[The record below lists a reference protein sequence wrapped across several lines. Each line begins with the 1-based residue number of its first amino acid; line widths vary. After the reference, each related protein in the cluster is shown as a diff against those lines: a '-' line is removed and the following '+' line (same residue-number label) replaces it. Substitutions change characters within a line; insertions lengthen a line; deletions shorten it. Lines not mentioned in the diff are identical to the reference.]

1 MLPSYAVKKEPGG
14 VSRSACQR
22 GAGVQHP
29 PCPWAQDLASLP
41 HAVLTTCQ
49 PVPGEASHDVGAR
62 TWPRTANV
70 QDVAWLSAAQTGH
83 APRLRELGCGARAG
97 VQRATA
103 TGCASV
109 VSPPR
114 RVCTAAK
121 PCCHQ
126 GSCDREVAMPG
137 QAAPL
142 LLLAHLNQ
150 IAVYNWIRQ
159 LFFKGYTLRIIKIHV
174 FSR

>member
-1 MLPSYAVKKEPGG
+1 M
-14 VSRSACQR
+14 R
-22 GAGVQHP
+22 HP
-29 PCPWAQDLASLP
+29 RCPRAQDRASL
-41 HAVLTTCQ
+41 HRTVLTTLQ
-49 PVPGEASHDVGAR
+49 PVPGEASRDVGAR
-62 TWPRTANV
+62 TWPHAAGV
-70 QDVAWLSAAQTGH
+70 QDVAWRSAARTGH
-83 APRLRELGCGARAG
+83 APRPRELGCGARAG

-103 TGCASV
+103 TGHGSV
-109 VSPPR
+109 VSPPTR

-121 PCCHQ
+121 PCCHR
-126 GSCDREVAMPG
+126 GSRDRDVAVPG

-159 LFFKGYTLRIIKIHV
+159 LFFKGYTLRTIKIHG

>member
-1 MLPSYAVKKEPGG
+1 MP
-14 VSRSACQR
+14 
-22 GAGVQHP
+22 AGEGLGCSTPRVHGHRTSP
-29 PCPWAQDLASLP
+29 VCPTQCSPHASLSRGKP
-41 HAVLTTCQ
+41 ATTWEQGRGPAEQMC
-49 PVPGEASHDVGAR
+49 R
-62 TWPRTANV
+62 T
-70 QDVAWLSAAQTGH
+70 WLSAAQTGH